1 MAKTKNLAILAG
13 LAGLA
18 YANRDKLGFGSK
30 DKDKSK
36 SSGMTP
42 EQNDELATVNRISKM
57 SNDSDTLARVNREES
72 SGVPKTKSDVLKA
85 ITAPKSASNDVLKAI
100 TAPKTTPNDQAGN
113 QGVIAS
119 SKPSSTSK
127 PKPNPKSTGMTDAQN
142 DALAKSNKQSKA
154 TVENN
159 ALAKVNRG
167 MDREVTEAAKQN
179 AAPTPVV
186 TTTQAPTASTAT
198 ANKFKHE
205 MPISN
210 FFKSIRE
217 VGNRGNPDVKM
228 ASGGMTASR
237 RGDGIASRGKTRGK
251 IC

>member
-1 MAKTKNLAILAG
+1 MAKAKNLAILAG

-36 SSGMTP
+36 SSGMTT

-57 SNDSDTLARVNREES
+57 SDDSDTLARVNREES

-85 ITAPKSASNDVLKAI
+85 ITAPK
-100 TAPKTTPNDQAGN
+100 TAPNDQAGN
-113 QGVIAS
+113 QGVI
-119 SKPSSTSK
+119 P
-127 PKPNPKSTGMTDAQN
+127 PKSSG
-142 DALAKSNKQSKA
+142 KSA
-154 TVENN
+154 
-159 ALAKVNRG
+159 
-167 MDREVTEAAKQN
+167 AAKQAPSDRRTSESSMSRGTRPAVAKDPN
-179 AAPTPVV
+179 YSNEGRSSTAPAAKNPNYSNEGRNSVAPTSTPVA
-186 TTTQAPTASTAT
+186 TTTKISDVPKST
-198 ANKFKHE
+198 ANKFEHE
-205 MPISN
+205 MPISR
-210 FFKSIRE
+210 FFKNVRE
-217 VGNRGNPDVKM
+217 AGNRGNPDANNM